1 MNPKFFRLLAL
12 LALMGVLTAACG
24 GLPGATGAGTPTP
37 IPTVF
42 SEIEIVAEGRI
53 VPRDSVQLAFFTNGQ
68 VDEVLVEE
76 GDQVT
81 AGEVV
86 ARLGNREQIEA
97 SIAGAEA
104 ELLAAEQAKDTLYDQ
119 ANVAK
124 AAAAQAIAAA
134 NRALKSADYN
144 MDNFTVSTYQDD
156 LTAEEGIVAMKEL
169 LDVARDAFEPYKF
182 KASGD
187 VTRKRLKEDLDNAQ
201 SEYNSAVRRLEL
213 ETALQQ
219 AQAQLEKA
227 HQDFQKVKD
236 GPDPDAVAAVDS
248 RINAAET
255 SLAAAK
261 ASLDNL
267 DLKATIDGKV
277 VNQDLVVGQLVTAG
291 QPVMQIADF
300 SQVFAETD
308 DLTEIEVVDV
318 SIGQKVKIVADALPD
333 LEFTGTVDSI
343 NEVFEEKRGD
353 ITYTARILLD
363 EVDPRLRWGMTVVT
377 TFLK

>member
-1 MNPKFFRLLAL
+1 
-12 LALMGVLTAACG
+12 
-24 GLPGATGAGTPTP
+24 
-37 IPTVF
+37 
-42 SEIEIVAEGRI
+42 
-53 VPRDSVQLAFFTNGQ
+53 
-68 VDEVLVEE
+68 
-76 GDQVT
+76 
-81 AGEVV
+81 
-86 ARLGNREQIEA
+86 
-97 SIAGAEA
+97 
-104 ELLAAEQAKDTLYDQ
+104 
-119 ANVAK
+119 
-124 AAAAQAIAAA
+124 
-134 NRALKSADYN
+134 
-144 MDNFTVSTYQDD
+144 
-156 LTAEEGIVAMKEL
+156 
-169 LDVARDAFEPYKF
+169 
-182 KASGD
+182 
-187 VTRKRLKEDLDNAQ
+187 
-201 SEYNSAVRRLEL
+201 VRRLEL

-236 GPDPDAVAAVDS
+236 GPDPDAVTAADS
-248 RINAAET
+248 RISAAEAN
-255 SLAAAK
+255 LAAAQ

>member
-1 MNPKFFRLLAL
+1 
-12 LALMGVLTAACG
+12 MGVLTAACG